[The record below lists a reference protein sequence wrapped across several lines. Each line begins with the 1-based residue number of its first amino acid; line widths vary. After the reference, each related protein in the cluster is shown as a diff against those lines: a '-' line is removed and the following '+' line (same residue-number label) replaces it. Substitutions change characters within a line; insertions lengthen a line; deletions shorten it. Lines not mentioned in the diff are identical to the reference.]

1 MKVRKAVIPV
11 AGFGTRFL
19 PATKTIPKVM
29 IPVYDRPSIHYVVQE
44 AVCSGIEEI
53 IIVISDGQET
63 VMRYFDR
70 HVELEEILE
79 QNGEEVLLDQ
89 MRNISGMAKIEF
101 VCQKERLGLGHAV
114 LTAKPLIGSEPF
126 AVLLPDDL
134 IFANSPTIGSMQQIF
149 NEYSSSVI
157 AVKRV
162 PNELIASLGIIDF
175 NVIDDSICKIVGM
188 IEKPDL
194 EKAPS
199 DSAVIGRYILT
210 PEIFDVID
218 VIEPGALGEIQ
229 LTDAI
234 VELLNSQD
242 VYGYRF
248 PGINF
253 DVGTPLGLLKASL
266 YSAMH
271 TNNISHD
278 VTDWLNNQG

>member
-29 IPVYDRPSIHYVVQE
+29 IPVYDRPSIHYVVEE

-53 IIVISDGQET
+53 VIVVSHGQET

-70 HVELEEILE
+70 NVELEEILE
-79 QNGEEVLLDQ
+79 QNREEVLLHQ
-89 MRNISGMAKIEF
+89 MRSISSMAKIEF
-101 VCQKERLGLGHAV
+101 VCQTERLGLGHAV

-134 IFANSPTIGSMQQIF
+134 IFGHPPTIDSMQQIF

>member
-29 IPVYDRPSIHYVVQE
+29 IPVYDRPSIHYVVEE

-53 IIVISDGQET
+53 VIVVSHGQET

-70 HVELEEILE
+70 NVELEEILE
-79 QNGEEVLLDQ
+79 QNREEVLLHQ
-89 MRNISGMAKIEF
+89 MRSISSMAKIEF
-101 VCQKERLGLGHAV
+101 VCQTERLGLGHAV
-114 LTAKPLIGSEPF
+114 LTAKPLIGREPF

-134 IFANSPTIGSMQQIF
+134 IFGHPPTIDSMQQIF

-162 PNELIASLGIIDF
+162 PNELISSLGIIEF
-175 NVIDDSICKIVGM
+175 NAIDNTICKINGM
-188 IEKPDL
+188 IEKPAL

-199 DSAVIGRYILT
+199 DSAIIGRYILT

-218 VIEPGALGEIQ
+218 NVKPGALGEIQ

-234 VELLNSQD
+234 VELLSSQD

-248 PGINF
+248 PGTNF
-253 DVGTPLGLLKASL
+253 DVGTPSGLLKASL
-266 YSAMH
+266 YAAMH
-271 TNNISHD
+271 TRNTSHD
-278 VTDWLNNQG
+278 ISTWLNSQD

>member
-53 IIVISDGQET
+53 VIVVSDGQET

-175 NVIDDSICKIVGM
+175 NDIDDTICKIVGM

-234 VELLNSQD
+234 VELLTSQD

-253 DVGTPLGLLKASL
+253 DVGTPSGLLKASL

-271 TNNISHD
+271 TSNISHD
-278 VTDWLNNQG
+278 ISDWLNTQD